1 MLVAAFLGMLYLFRE
16 DLSKEG
22 RRTNS
27 EFNRLTMVF
36 FVFVSF
42 PYLMAY
48 KHSITVVRGI
58 LPLSGKNSGPMLL
71 CCWICHVGSMAFSFV
86 HDASWN

>member
-1 MLVAAFLGMLYLFRE
+1 MNSFLETLKQLGPARLGIMGAMLVGLLL
-16 DLSKEG
+16 
-22 RRTNS
+22 
-27 EFNRLTMVF
+27 F

-58 LPLSGKNSGPMLL
+58 LPLRGTHSGPMLL